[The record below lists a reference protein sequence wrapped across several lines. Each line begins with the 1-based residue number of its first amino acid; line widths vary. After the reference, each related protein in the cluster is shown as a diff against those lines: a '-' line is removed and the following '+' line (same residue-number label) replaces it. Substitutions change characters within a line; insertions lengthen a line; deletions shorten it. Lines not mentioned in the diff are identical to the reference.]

1 MKKSRILTFL
11 LALCSI
17 GMTSC
22 VKYNGVPQE
31 SPIKLELS
39 QTEFE
44 LIKGDGGKTFIPKL
58 SSTEEEITNNK
69 VSIEVKDKKI
79 VSVDKKVA
87 ASGDLV
93 RITALD
99 YGETT
104 ITVTSQ
110 QDKDCKGTIAVT
122 VLKTPSVVHVTDLEV
137 TYEVTEDF
145 LEMME
150 GDTLNIGDT
159 DEADVKYTVIP
170 EDANNK
176 DVTYSANPAEV
187 VTVDS
192 NGVITAVGKGEG
204 TVRITTIDKGISR
217 DIPIKV
223 KQDETL
229 VVGAMYLV
237 GTKTDWKPIKANEMS
252 KNPDNEEY
260 MITYQGE
267 ENEEVQM
274 VKYNGVKPDES
285 LDLTWYNAD
294 VEGRTDLA
302 VTEGSNCKLITNKK
316 VTFYIQFNNPGGK
329 NHYWVALAS

>member
-1 MKKSRILTFL
+1 MKRSRILAFL
-11 LALCSI
+11 VALSCL
-17 GMTSC
+17 GMASC

-39 QTEFE
+39 ETEFE
-44 LIKGDGGKTFIPKL
+44 LKKGDGGKTFIPKL

-99 YGETT
+99 YGKTT

-110 QDKDCKGTIAVT
+110 QDKDCKGTVSVT
-122 VLKTPSVVHVTDLEV
+122 VVKTPSVVHVTDLEV

-204 TVRITTIDKGISR
+204 TVRITTVDKGISK

-223 KQDETL
+223 KKDETL
-229 VVGAMYLV
+229 TVGAMYLV
-237 GTKTDWKPIKANEMS
+237 GSETDWKPIKANEMS
-252 KNPDNEEY
+252 KNAGNENEY
-260 MITYQGE
+260 TLVYQGK
-267 ENEEVQM
+267 ENEQVQM
-274 VKYNGVKPDES
+274 VKYNGEGQE
-285 LDLTWYNAD
+285 LTWYNAD
-294 VEGRTDLA
+294 VEGATNLA
-302 VTEGSNCKLITNKK
+302 TTEGSNCKLLTNAK

-329 NHYWVALAS
+329 NHYWVGPAS